1 MCFGIVERNAL
12 MSAKIE
18 TLTIELPPGTTKRLE
33 EIGFHH
39 DVAARCL
46 VTALVCHGLE
56 TVEKCRE
63 MRVSLGDYLARI
75 IN

>member
-1 MCFGIVERNAL
+1 MP
-12 MSAKIE
+12 AKTEIE
-18 TLTIELPPGTTKRLE
+18 KLTVELPPGTLKRLE

-39 DVAARCL
+39 DVAARRL
-46 VTALVCHGLE
+46 VTALVCCGLE

-63 MRVSLGDYLARI
+63 TRVSLGDYLARI